1 MYRHLAR
8 HRQMPPD
15 EHQDILR
22 LFLYEPRPA
31 LGRGCESR
39 VRQVKVTS
47 SVAIALTFPIVIAR
61 LVARYTIS
69 GKLFGDDIVIV
80 LASYPRKLTTRK
92 RNQILAISAD
102 ALILATGFLGFGLH
116 LWDVDPAHAPAL
128 LQLVYAGQIV
138 YSLVKTLA
146 KVAILCLIR
155 QVFAR
160 VTWIQR
166 VVKGGFVFYFCSG
179 VAFTTVVT
187 LQCLPVQANW
197 IPSLRPSSRCLDI
210 QAVGY
215 AAGALTIAEDIFM
228 IILPLPH
235 LFRLQMSIKKK
246 MSVSLLF
253 GFAFFAT
260 ITSIIRL
267 KYLVEYGTSV
277 DLTWTNVETGMW
289 SMIEVHS
296 NIIFAS
302 FPALWRWF
310 WNLSGAI
317 WKMCVNRDARAN
329 SSKLVKRVT
338 QHASRKDRN
347 LKYYPLHSPEEN
359 RMMHEMLF
367 TPIPPLAHTRSDA
380 EVGPRGNRNFDC
392 VEEVEDFY
400 RYNVFAWK
408 PPYQKARGNW

>member
-1 MYRHLAR
+1 MEDSIQASQVREQLCAPY
-8 HRQMPPD
+8 PK
-15 EHQDILR
+15 
-22 LFLYEPRPA
+22 
-31 LGRGCESR
+31 ESR
-39 VRQVKVTS
+39 VLQVKITS

-69 GKLFGDDIVIV
+69 GKLFGDDIIIV
-80 LASYPRKLTTRK
+80 LAS
-92 RNQILAISAD
+92 ILALSAD

-155 QVFAR
+155 QVFAH

-166 VVKGGFVFYFCSG
+166 IVKVGFVFYFCSG
-179 VAFTTVVT
+179 VSFTAVVV

-197 IPSLRPSSRCLDI
+197 IPSLRSSSKCLDI

-235 LFRLQMSIKKK
+235 LFRMQMSIKKK
-246 MSVSLLF
+246 LSVSLLF
-253 GFAFFAT
+253 GFAFIAT
-260 ITSIIRL
+260 ITSIVRL

-277 DLTWTNVETGMW
+277 DLTWTNVETGMV

-296 NIIFAS
+296 NIICAS
-302 FPALWRWF
+302 LPALWRWF
-310 WNLSGAI
+310 WNLVGAVWEMLI
-317 WKMCVNRDARAN
+317 DLGAKEK
-329 SSKLVKRVT
+329 SKRLVKRVT
-338 QHASRKDRN
+338 QQASRKDRGS
-347 LKYYPLHSPEEN
+347 LYYQLHNPEEN
-359 RMMHEMLF
+359 MMMHEMLF
-367 TPIPPLAHTRSDA
+367 TPIPPLAHIKSDA
-380 EVGPRGNRNFDC
+380 AAVSSSGNRNFDF
-392 VEEVEDFY
+392 VEEDDDFH

-408 PPYQKARGNW
+408 PPYQKARRGDGSWQVR